1 MRALELVTSQPWL
14 ITTEALEMILAIAER
29 TNDVDA
35 LATRTGRPLVN
46 TRDVEMRDGIAIV
59 SIVGPI
65 FRYANLFTEISGATS
80 TQMLARDLRVAF
92 EDPLVRGVVLD
103 INSPGGQ
110 AAGIHELAEMV
121 YAARGSKPIVTY
133 SGGEICSAAIWIG
146 SAADEIIIDRT
157 TIAGSIG
164 AKLSL
169 VDTSEAEARAGRRRI
184 EIVSSQSPDK
194 VLNASQDE
202 GRAKIQKIV
211 DDLAAVFVES
221 VARNRDVDVQ
231 TVLTD
236 FGRGGLMVGQNAVD
250 AGLVDRLGSL
260 ESVIAE
266 LSDSTRNPQR
276 RSFVMKPV
284 NTAATPKGP
293 IIVATTEELRA
304 ALDAGHTGAEIT
316 IQTMDLDAIK
326 TTAKNEGIAEEQARS
341 QAALTEA
348 RTQAVTAERKRISD
362 LQAIGMKGF
371 ETELAAAITNGT
383 DVATFAVDQTK
394 LVKTRGVS
402 VASLKTDAPAPV
414 AHGGAQPGDGQ
425 TSAGSGWGK
434 IVKSTNDRH
443 KPAARRA

>member
-59 SIVGPI
+59 SVVGPI

-121 YAARGSKPIVTY
+121 FAARGSKPIVTY
-133 SGGEICSAAIWIG
+133 SGGEIASAAIWIG

-211 DDLAAVFVES
+211 DDLAAVFVEA
-221 VARNRDVDVQ
+221 VARNRGVDVQ

-266 LSDSTRNPQR
+266 LSDSTRPQR
-276 RSFVMKPV
+276 RSFVPMKPA
-284 NTAATPKGP
+284 TTATPKGP
-293 IIVATTEELRA
+293 IVISTTDELRA

-316 IQTMDLDAIK
+316 VQTVDIEAIK
-326 TTAKNEGIAEEQARS
+326 ATAKNEGVAEEQARS

-348 RTQAVTAERKRISD
+348 RTQAVTTERKRIAD

-371 ETELAAAITNGT
+371 EAELTAAIANGT

-425 TSAGSGWGK
+425 ASAGGGWGK
-434 IVKSTNDRH
+434 VVKRENDRNS
-443 KPAARRA
+443 KASARRA